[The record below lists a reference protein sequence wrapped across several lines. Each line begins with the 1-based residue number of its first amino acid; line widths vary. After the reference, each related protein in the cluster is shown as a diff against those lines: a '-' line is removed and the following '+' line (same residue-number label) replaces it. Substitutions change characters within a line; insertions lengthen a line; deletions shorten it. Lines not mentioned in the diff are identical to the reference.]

1 MTEKT
6 GRIIIRLDG
15 GVICI
20 GENNKQSWRGSSV
33 GRATKKWSLV
43 GDSYSND
50 FKLGKPFV
58 IGSNPTLSLD
68 WLSSVVRAQD
78 IKSESCIRFL
88 QQYF

>member
-58 IGSNPTLSLD
+58 VGSNPTERDSDLLRSNSTETLTGTG
-68 WLSSVVRAQD
+68 
-78 IKSESCIRFL
+78 
-88 QQYF
+88 